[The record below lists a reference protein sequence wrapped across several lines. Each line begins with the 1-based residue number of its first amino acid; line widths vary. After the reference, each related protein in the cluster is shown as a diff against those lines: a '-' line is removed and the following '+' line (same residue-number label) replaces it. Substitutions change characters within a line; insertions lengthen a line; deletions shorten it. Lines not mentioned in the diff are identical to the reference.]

1 MDKCRPSRKHRWGQ
15 IRRVALV
22 ILQFAGLGRLA
33 LCKGE
38 GEGYWSSVIDLVE
51 ADPSPPACAGLRRGR
66 QSSPLQQGER
76 RRDAWS
82 FRTANQRIP
91 LFRFPGISA
100 TLPALV
106 IIALWPHVSYA
117 ITLSHADTLRIGKRV
132 WQNECN
138 GTISGLTSW
147 NDGED
152 FASLG
157 IGHFIWYPKG
167 RRGPFEESF
176 PKLVSFISKRG
187 AKLPTLLLTSGEQPC
202 PWNSRAEFLHAQH
215 TPEMNQLRQFLI
227 DTIDLQAEFLIARL
241 EGALPKMQDE
251 AAPADRANVQQQ
263 FERLSRTSRGCFALV
278 DYVNFKGEG
287 VLHTERYQ
295 GQGWGLLQ
303 VLESMHGTSDAG
315 AVDEFVRAARA
326 TLIRRVH
333 NAPPERH
340 ESRWLQGWI
349 RRVNSYNGV

>member
-1 MDKCRPSRKHRWGQ
+1 MMISCGSLIRILAAETRTLMDKCRSSRKQHHWLFGRSACSVLLA
-15 IRRVALV
+15 VAL
-22 ILQFAGLGRLA
+22 
-33 LCKGE
+33 
-38 GEGYWSSVIDLVE
+38 
-51 ADPSPPACAGLRRGR
+51 
-66 QSSPLQQGER
+66 
-76 RRDAWS
+76 
-82 FRTANQRIP
+82 T
-91 LFRFPGISA
+91 IS
-100 TLPALV
+100 
-106 IIALWPHVSYA
+106 LWPHSSCA
-117 ITLSHADTLRIGKRV
+117 INLSHADVLRIGKRV

-138 GTISGLTSW
+138 GTISGLTAW
-147 NDGED
+147 NQGED

-176 PKLVSFISKRG
+176 PKLVNFISKRG

-202 PWNSRAEFLHAQH
+202 PWNSRAEFLQAQH
-215 TPEMNQLRQFLI
+215 TPEMNQLRQFLV

-241 EGALPKMQDE
+241 ESALPKMLNE

-263 FERLSRTSRGCFALV
+263 FERLDGTPQGCFALV

-303 VLESMHGTSDAG
+303 VLEAMHGTSDAG
-315 AVDEFVRAARA
+315 SVGEFARAAKA

-333 NAPPERH
+333 NSPAERH
-340 ESRWLQGWI
+340 ESRWLSGWL
-349 RRVNSYNGV
+349 RRVNSYSGG